1 VCEKSCLTELYKIE
15 DIFVFIYRCNLFF
28 FFAQIRWYDLK
39 NMPSRC
45 VPGCNSKYDSALK
58 TTQDNCGMS
67 IFINFLKMKN
77 VNKHG

>member
-1 VCEKSCLTELYKIE
+1 MT
-15 DIFVFIYRCNLFF
+15 
-28 FFAQIRWYDLK
+28 LK
-39 NMPSRC
+39 TLPSRC